1 MFAVEVRDHIMI
13 AHSLPGEVFGPAQG
27 LHGATF
33 VVDLAFF
40 REELDPDN
48 IVVDI
53 GLAMEALSAVLQP
66 LRYANLDEHEPFKG
80 KGPTTTE
87 FLANHI
93 FQEMALKVRGGQ
105 LGPHASGLTKLRV
118 TLNESHVARAWCEG
132 PLA

>member
-27 LHGATF
+27 LHGAAF